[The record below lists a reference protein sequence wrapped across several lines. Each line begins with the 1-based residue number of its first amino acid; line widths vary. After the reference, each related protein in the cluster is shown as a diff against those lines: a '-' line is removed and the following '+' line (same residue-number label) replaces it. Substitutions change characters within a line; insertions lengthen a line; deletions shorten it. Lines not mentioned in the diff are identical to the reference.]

1 MDITEQNTHPLDII
15 AIRGAV
21 LFQAYLDRYHL
32 HPLDVSLASGVR
44 YLTIWNMQHGNPVNK
59 RHALQVRE
67 GLRRLTGVPFT
78 APVAIQ
84 ASTGPENRPGGVRLF
99 RVSHFDERN

>member
-44 YLTIWNMQHGNPVNK
+44 YLTIWNMQHGNPVT
-59 RHALQVRE
+59 RAHALQVRE

-78 APVAIQ
+78 VPLATQ
-84 ASTGPENRPGGVRLF
+84 ASTELENRPGRVQLF
-99 RVSHFDERN
+99 RVSHLNERN